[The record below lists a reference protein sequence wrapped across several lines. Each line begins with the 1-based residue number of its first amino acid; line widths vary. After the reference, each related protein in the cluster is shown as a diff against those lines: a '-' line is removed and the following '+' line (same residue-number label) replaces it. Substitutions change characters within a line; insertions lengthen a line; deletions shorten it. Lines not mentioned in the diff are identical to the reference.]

1 MNQQKKIPNK
11 NELLEWLNQMLKSTG
26 TNYYKIEQLGTGVAY
41 LNLLNSIHPGSLEG
55 IKYNKKPAN

>member
-26 TNYYKIEQLGTGVAY
+26 YSYYKIEQLGTGVAY
-41 LNLLNSIHPGSLEG
+41 LNLLNSIHPGIL
-55 IKYNKKPAN
+55 